1 VCNDDYLMAAIDELG
16 GELVDMA
23 FDATWLGKEE
33 VADHGD
39 VVRHLER
46 PEFGCLNNKHI
57 MSPLNTQD
65 IQKVMPILMFGEK

>member
-1 VCNDDYLMAAIDELG
+1 MRNDDYLMAAIDELG
-16 GELVDMA
+16 GELVDVA
-23 FDATWLGKEE
+23 FNAAGLGKEE

-57 MSPLNTQD
+57 MSPRNTQD
-65 IQKVMPILMFGEK
+65 IQKVIPMFGEK